1 MNYLSVENLS
11 KTYGIKQL
19 FDNISFGLNKGDKVG
34 LIAKNGTGKSTL
46 LKIIANEEDADSGAV
61 IFRNGITIGFLSQSE
76 EFDPNKTV
84 EEIIF
89 DGNNPTFKA
98 VKDYNYCVA
107 NNIEGA
113 AMEAAFEAMNQ
124 QNAWDI
130 ELRLNQILSELKVNL
145 PKQQISNLSG
155 GQLKRLSL
163 ARVLVNNPDFMIL
176 DEPTNH
182 LDLDMIE
189 WLENYLSKNA
199 STVFMVTHDRY
210 FLETICNN
218 IIELDGGNIYK
229 YTGNYS
235 YYLEKKAEREEL
247 EQTNITKAK
256 NLMRTELEWMRRMPK
271 ARGTKSKARKDAF
284 YDLKTRASKRI
295 NKDKLALD
303 VQMDRLGSKTVEF
316 HNVGKSFG
324 ELTILNKFNYN
335 FQRLEKL
342 GIVGGNGTGKSTFLN
357 MITNQIEPD
366 NGKVVIGE
374 TVTFG
379 YYRQDGINLKEDK
392 RVIEVVKDI
401 AEIIPVAGGRKV
413 SASQFLERFL
423 FPTSMH
429 YQYVSKLSGGEKRRL
444 YLLTVLMK
452 NPNFL
457 ILDEPTN
464 DLDIFTMNVLEEYLE
479 NYKGCLIVVTHDR
492 YFMDKIVD
500 HLFVFEG
507 QGEIKDILGNYSIWR
522 EEQKQ
527 IQNNKTGKKT
537 NTDGL
542 TENQVPEKAVT
553 PTKEKNKL
561 TYKEKIELEQLEL
574 DLELLEKE
582 KTRLENELGGSNQEP
597 QFIMETSTK
606 LSEVLVSLETKSD
619 RWLELSEYL

>member
-61 IFRNGITIGFLSQSE
+61 IFRNGITLGFLSQSE
-76 EFDPNKTV
+76 EFDQNKTV

-89 DGNNPTFKA
+89 DGKNPTFKA

-130 ELRLNQILSELKVNL
+130 ELRLNQILSELKVNI
-145 PKQQISNLSG
+145 PKQKISSLSG

-218 IIELDGGNIYK
+218 IIELDAGDIFK

-295 NKDKLALD
+295 NKDELALD

-401 AEIIPVAGGRKV
+401 AEVIPVAGGRKV

-464 DLDIFTMNVLEEYLE
+464 DLDVFTMNVLEEYLE

-527 IQNNKTGKKT
+527 LQYNKTNKKSS
-537 NTDGL
+537 TDVL
-542 TENQVPEKAVT
+542 PEIKTQETEAPSV
-553 PTKEKNKL
+553 KEKNKL

-582 KTRLENELGGSNQEP
+582 KTKLENELGGANQEP

-606 LSEVLVSLETKSD
+606 LSEVLVTLETKSD

>member
-11 KTYGIKQL
+11 KTFGIKQL
-19 FDNISFGLNKGDKVG
+19 FKDISFGLNKGDKVG

-46 LKIIANEEDADSGAV
+46 LKIIANEEYSDSGSV
-61 IFRNGITIGFLSQSE
+61 IFRNDISIGFLSQNE
-76 EFDPNKTV
+76 DFDENKTI
-84 EEIIF
+84 EEVIF
-89 DGNNPTFKA
+89 DGDNPIFKA
-98 VKDYNYCVA
+98 VKDYNYCIEK
-107 NNIEGA
+107 NIEGKL
-113 AMEAAFEAMNQ
+113 MEDAFEAMNQ
-124 QNAWDI
+124 FNAWDI
-130 ELRLNQILSELKVNL
+130 ELRLEQILSELKVNL
-145 PKQQISNLSG
+145 PKQKISNLSG
-155 GQLKRLSL
+155 GQLKRVSL

-199 STVFMVTHDRY
+199 STVIMVTHDRY

-218 IIELDGGNIYK
+218 IIELDQGNIYK

-247 EQTNITKAK
+247 EQTNVTKAK

-284 YDLKTRASKRI
+284 YDLKGRASKKLL
-295 NKDKLALD
+295 KDELTLD
-303 VQMDRLGSKTVEF
+303 VKMDRLGSKTVEF

-324 ELTILNKFNYN
+324 DLTILNKFNYN
-335 FQRLEKL
+335 FQRMEKL

-357 MITNQIEPD
+357 MITNQLEPD

-379 YYRQDGINLKEDK
+379 YYRQDGIKLKEDQ

-401 AEIIPVAGGRKV
+401 AEVIPIEGGKKLSAG
-413 SASQFLERFL
+413 QFLERFL

-429 YQYVSKLSGGEKRRL
+429 YQVVSKLSGGEKRRL
-444 YLLTVLMK
+444 YLLTVLIK

-464 DLDIFTMNVLEEYLE
+464 DLDVFAMNVLEEYLE

-500 HLFVFEG
+500 HLFIFEG
-507 QGEIKDILGNYSIWR
+507 QGEVKDILGNYSIWR
-522 EEQKQ
+522 ENQKQ
-527 IQNNKTGKKT
+527 EQNTKPVKKIGGAKTIESPAKEVDFTKNTKT
-537 NTDGL
+537 T
-542 TENQVPEKAVT
+542 
-553 PTKEKNKL
+553 L
-561 TYKEKIELEQLEL
+561 TYKEKLELEALEL
-574 DLELLEKE
+574 DISLLEKE
-582 KTRLENELGGSNQEP
+582 KEKLESELGGDNQDSA
-597 QFIMETSTK
+597 FIMETSTK
-606 LSEVLVSLETKSD
+606 LSQVLTSLENKSD
-619 RWLELSEYL
+619 RWLELSEYS